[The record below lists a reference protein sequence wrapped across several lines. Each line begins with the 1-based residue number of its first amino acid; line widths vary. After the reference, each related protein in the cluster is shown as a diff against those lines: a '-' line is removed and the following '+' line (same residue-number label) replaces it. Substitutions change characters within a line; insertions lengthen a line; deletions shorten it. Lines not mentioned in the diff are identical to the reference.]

1 MPAPVDPRVRGT
13 DALGRPLPRHPAAP
27 AAGAQGASPSAADV
41 PAAGALPIDAGNS
54 GEHPA
59 GLQRR
64 AAAWC
69 VDLLLLTPLL
79 ALLVRGPLQR
89 GVHAGFALFD
99 ALQAWMLQ
107 SMLSAASAGGRQSVL
122 GLAHAA
128 MSDPV
133 LRQSLETEAASM
145 QSALFSALLRSVG
158 VLAAYFIAFEASTW
172 AATPGKRL
180 LKLRV
185 ADMAAAPPGLQRA
198 ALRFAAG
205 GLSWLTLNIGH
216 LMAGLRRDHRALHD
230 LVAGTQVLG
239 RGAPP
244 PWARALLF
252 AMVLLVLFSPLLV
265 ALVAFTRLA

>member
-1 MPAPVDPRVRGT
+1 MPAPVDPRARST
-13 DALGRPLPRHPAAP
+13 DALGRPLPRRPAAP
-27 AAGAQGASPSAADV
+27 AAGAQGASPTAADI
-41 PAAGALPIDAGNS
+41 AAVGALPIEAS
-54 GEHPA
+54 TPGEQPA

-79 ALLVRGPLQR
+79 AVLLRGPLER
-89 GVHAGFALFD
+89 GIHAGLALFD
-99 ALQAWMLQ
+99 ALQAWMLE
-107 SMLSAASAGGRQSVL
+107 SVLSAASAGGRQSLL

-133 LRQSLETEAASM
+133 LRQSLEAEAATM
-145 QSALFSALLRSVG
+145 QAALFSALLRSSA
-158 VLAAYFIAFEASTW
+158 VLACYFIAFEASAW

-185 ADMAAAPPGLQRA
+185 ADMAGAPPGLRRA

-216 LMAGLRRDHRALHD
+216 AMAGLRRDHRALHD

-239 RGAPP
+239 RGATP
-244 PWARALLF
+244 PWARAVLF
-252 AMVLLVLFSPLLV
+252 AMLLLVLFSPLLV
-265 ALVAFTRLA
+265 VLVAFARLA